1 MDRARA
7 LEMTKKSHA
16 STFQLRGKVLAYN
29 ISPKGQIEG
38 MLVDGDGGLAQLNF
52 TKHGADARL
61 MTVGSKVDLA
71 VEFEHDRG
79 DHPVYVASDA
89 EAGVTGTI
97 LRLNYALHGDI
108 NGCHLDDG
116 TFVHVKPDEAKGYDL
131 RVGAKIT
138 ATGSRRVGADV
149 VVLDA
154 DTIKVS
160 DQRIAL

>member
-1 MDRARA
+1 MS
-7 LEMTKKSHA
+7 KKSHA

-29 ISPKGQIEG
+29 ISPKGHIEG
-38 MLVDGDGGLAQLNF
+38 VLVVTDGGLAQLNF

-61 MTVGSKVDLA
+61 MTVGSKIDVA
-71 VEFEHDRG
+71 VELEHGRG
-79 DHPVYVASDA
+79 DHPVYASNDA
-89 EAGVTGTI
+89 EVHANGTI

-138 ATGSRRVGADV
+138 ATGSRRVGADA

-154 DTIKVS
+154 ETIKVS
-160 DQRIAL
+160 DQRVAL